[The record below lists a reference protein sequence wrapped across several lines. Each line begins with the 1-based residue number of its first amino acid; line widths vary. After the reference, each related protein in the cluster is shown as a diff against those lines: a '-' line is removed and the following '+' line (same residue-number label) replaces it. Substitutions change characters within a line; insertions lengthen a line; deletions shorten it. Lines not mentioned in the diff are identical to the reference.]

1 MMEAGLGIYWKK
13 VYWPPSGSKCG
24 DVRQFDTGPKSL
36 RLSDLQGA
44 FLILTVGSGLA
55 FFIFLVE
62 KFFTQPCR
70 FLFNVLRYLRGKA
83 VVLVPK
89 N

>member
-13 VYWPPSGSKCG
+13 VYWPPSGSKC
-24 DVRQFDTGPKSL
+24 DVRQFNTGPKSL

-44 FLILTVGSGLA
+44 FLILTIGSGLA
-55 FFIFLVE
+55 FLIFLVE
-62 KFFTQPCR
+62 KVLTRPCR
-70 FLFNVLRYLRGKA
+70 ITFNVLRFLRGKA